1 MTLDDVKRVFH
12 ATPPE
17 FAPYLEY
24 AYHLQK
30 ASITH
35 GVRPPTRDLEPT
47 LQDVMEGPLSVL
59 APDVTTAAAKVIYHA
74 DADIDSYLY
83 GSLWRR
89 FLAFMGVRE
98 SESAKGRLAYYQSTE
113 RRQSNTLTPIKI
125 RRFLTKYDVFN
136 EWGDRQAGMQEIF
149 SRYLDNAW
157 EKTDIYDVRTLDHDD
172 VDGWDEAFN
181 KIRSCMSRASEHGV
195 GVRNSYLCY
204 MTKYHGLD
212 DNDVRLTVLYQ
223 HGKPVARTLTYTTDD
238 GKYFVHNYGDDRLV
252 KWLDDNGYECAGTL
266 PLGTL
271 LYTWLYDGQYRD
283 DAYAF
288 DLVHPYLD
296 GKNNRVDLITES
308 GKLAFV
314 IQNEGDELGSASGS
328 LGIDHL
334 PFCCNHCGAFA
345 DTTAYPKYIDRPL
358 TYGVQLCA
366 TCESDNVVTVD
377 KDTPYEK
384 TVYSK
389 YLGGGMNV
397 YRHAGGKFT
406 LRGLQHL
413 GLVVVD
419 GKVVPESEAAT
430 CFVSGETFLKG
441 NLVDISDYPQVVL
454 DTYAQQGVPPM
465 ANLAMLPVY
474 GRALSYIP
482 HPVTG
487 SAYAHYRSINQL
499 DTNSGTEYVLTEHR
513 PDVMTYL
520 ADGTVQGAL
529 LEYPMLLDI
538 ARRVKALRDAVN
550 CATANVSSQ
559 LNNTA
564 FLLCTLGRRIN
575 TAED

>member
-1 MTLDDVKRVFH
+1 MTLDDAKRVFH

-30 ASITH
+30 SSITH

-47 LQDVMEGPLSVL
+47 LQDVMDDPLSVL
-59 APDVTTAAAKVIYHA
+59 APDVATAAAKVIYHA

-366 TCESDNVVTVD
+366 TCESDNVVTLD
-377 KDTPYEK
+377 AGTPYADK
-384 TVYSK
+384 VYSK
-389 YLGGGMNV
+389 YVRRGSLV
-397 YRHAGGKFT
+397 FT
-406 LRGLQHL
+406 HNGELFTREGLSHL

-419 GKVVPESEAAT
+419 GKVVPESETAT

-465 ANLAMLPVY
+465 ANLAMLPMY

-487 SAYAHYRSINQL
+487 SAYAHYRNINQL